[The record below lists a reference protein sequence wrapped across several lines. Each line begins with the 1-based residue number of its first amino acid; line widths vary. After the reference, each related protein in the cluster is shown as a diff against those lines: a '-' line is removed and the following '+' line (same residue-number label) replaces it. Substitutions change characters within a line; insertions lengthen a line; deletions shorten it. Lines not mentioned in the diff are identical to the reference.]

1 MKVNLSKTVKNL
13 CSNQNMTL
21 KDLANKMGIASESL
35 SRTLKGNPQLATL
48 ENIAKCLNVDVCDL
62 FPSSTDNNAV
72 PLRSIIVYDEV
83 TYISDDLD
91 GLIKNVREICSKEG
105 IGLHKD
111 KLPSI
116 DFYTQHLAVSNAYES
131 IYYFDFMRPCSYNF
145 IKYFSTCE

>member
-48 ENIAKCLNVDVCDL
+48 ANIAKCLNVDVRDL

-72 PLRSIIVYDEV
+72 SLHSIIVHDGV
-83 TYISDDLD
+83 TYISDDLEN
-91 GLIKNVREICSKEG
+91 LINNVREICAKEG
-105 IGLHKD
+105 
-111 KLPSI
+111 
-116 DFYTQHLAVSNAYES
+116 VSLNKE
-131 IYYFDFMRPCSYNF
+131 
-145 IKYFSTCE
+145 